1 MKKTASKW
9 SEDWDVAWLK
19 ECNDRKT
26 PFTEAELDRFV
37 EDFLASMGD
46 VQALREMFDSEGI
59 DKVKSLLK
67 QRFRRQDENN
77 LVNMHVTGPAH

>member
-1 MKKTASKW
+1 MKKTASKR

-26 PFTEAELDRFV
+26 PFTEAELDRFA

-46 VQALREMFDSEGI
+46 VQALTEMIDSEGI

>member
-9 SEDWDVAWLK
+9 GEDWEVAWLK

-26 PFTEAELDRFV
+26 PYSEAELDRFV
-37 EDFLASMGD
+37 EDFIASMDD
-46 VQALREMFDSEGI
+46 VQALTEMIESQGI

-67 QRFRRQDENN
+67 ERFRSQDENN
-77 LVNMHVTGPAH
+77 LINMHVSGPAH

>member
-1 MKKTASKW
+1 MKKTASKG
-9 SEDWDVAWLK
+9 SEDCDVAWLK

-26 PFTEAELDRFV
+26 PFTEAELDRFA
-37 EDFLASMGD
+37 EDFIASMGD
-46 VQALREMFDSEGI
+46 VQVLTEMIESDGI